1 MGAVVCIQTF
11 TMVIVLI
18 LCVLAPT
25 VTYSFHLPT
34 RDQSKCLTKSG
45 REGECIVISK
55 CDEIVQTIRDKKNKE
70 KISLLEDIA
79 CGYENQAP
87 KVCCDLK
94 SSVDQQS
101 KESADR
107 EEKSTTPSNVVSDE
121 FDLELRNGFET
132 RISEDNGEAC
142 INCEFP

>member
-34 RDQSKCLTKSG
+34 RDQAKCLTKSG

-55 CDEIVQTIRDKKNKE
+55 CGEIVQSIKDKKNTE

-79 CGYENQAP
+79 CGYENQEP
-87 KVCCDLK
+87 KVCCDLRI
-94 SSVDQQS
+94 DHQS
-101 KESADR
+101 KESA
-107 EEKSTTPSNVVSDE
+107 
-121 FDLELRNGFET
+121 
-132 RISEDNGEAC
+132 
-142 INCEFP
+142 